1 MHQRKDEFLAMLGHE
16 LRNPLAPVRNA
27 LTLLLERAEELP
39 QAVLGNVRIAD
50 RQMAH
55 MTRLVDEL
63 LDVARITQGRIE
75 LRREKLAVSEVVTAA
90 TNGARPSLDARGLRF
105 AYEPG
110 SEQAFVYG
118 DETRLVQ
125 VVSNLLHNAAK
136 FTPEGGSVSLT
147 VEASADLVEI
157 RVTDSGVGIAP
168 EEQERLFALFY
179 RKQGDSEGGLG
190 LGLALVRQIVE
201 LHGGTVACESKGSGQ
216 GSTFFVRLPRVA
228 PPGDTARPSPLNGSP
243 KRALRVLVVDDNHD
257 AASTLG
263 DLLEALGHGVAL
275 AHTGEAALDM
285 LGEERFDVVL
295 LDIGLPDRDG
305 YSVARAVHEMPGE
318 TPLLVALT
326 GYGDST
332 ATRHSREAGM
342 THHLLKP
349 VDLAKLRAI
358 FDSVPGPGVS
368 APH

>member
-1 MHQRKDEFLAMLGHE
+1 
-16 LRNPLAPVRNA
+16 
-27 LTLLLERAEELP
+27 
-39 QAVLGNVRIAD
+39 
-50 RQMAH
+50 
-55 MTRLVDEL
+55 
-63 LDVARITQGRIE
+63 
-75 LRREKLAVSEVVTAA
+75 
-90 TNGARPSLDARGLRF
+90 
-105 AYEPG
+105 
-110 SEQAFVYG
+110 
-118 DETRLVQ
+118 
-125 VVSNLLHNAAK
+125 
-136 FTPEGGSVSLT
+136 
-147 VEASADLVEI
+147 
-157 RVTDSGVGIAP
+157 
-168 EEQERLFALFY
+168 
-179 RKQGDSEGGLG
+179 
-190 LGLALVRQIVE
+190 
-201 LHGGTVACESKGSGQ
+201 
-216 GSTFFVRLPRVA
+216 
-228 PPGDTARPSPLNGSP
+228 
-243 KRALRVLVVDDNHD
+243 LRVLVVDDNHD

-358 FDSVPGPGVS
+358 FDSVPGPGGS